1 MIRIFAIDKITGERF
16 EIDDLY
22 WFEEEG
28 VHDFG
33 GEGLYRNYSFEFQIC
48 CPTLRLIQNLK
59 A

>member
-33 GEGLYRNYSFEFQIC
+33 GEGLYRNYSFEFQIEVN
-48 CPTLRLIQNLK
+48 PKLEGVRMF
-59 A
+59 